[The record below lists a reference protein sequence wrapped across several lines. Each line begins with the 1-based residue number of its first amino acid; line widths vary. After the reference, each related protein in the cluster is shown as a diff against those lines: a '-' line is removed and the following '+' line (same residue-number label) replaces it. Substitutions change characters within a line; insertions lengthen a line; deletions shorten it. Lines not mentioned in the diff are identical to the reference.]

1 MPDAEHRPHGAGELC
16 PDGAKLYE
24 QALREGR
31 LAAAEAARAPCL
43 TELGLLHPA
52 PGDPARL
59 EPADPAAAL
68 TRMLRGSRSRIAAE
82 HRREEKLVERF
93 EPLLRRYGPHAAG
106 TGAGTPLLRL
116 HSGVQRID
124 QAITEAMDEASEEV
138 LCVQPRAWPAGQRGE
153 TAHDAAHGR
162 EQRLL
167 DRGGRI
173 RTLVRRTTAHLPPVR
188 APHERLRGD
197 SEVRSLDEPTDRL
210 LVMDRTVAFLPA
222 DDHGTLALEVHH
234 PALVSYFVTFFERL
248 WRLATP
254 VLPEPVRRPAPH
266 GLTPRQRAIARLL
279 TEGHTDA
286 VIADRLGMNVRTARD
301 HIARL
306 AATLGSESRT
316 QLGFLIARS
325 GILEPEEAAR

>member
-1 MPDAEHRPHGAGELC
+1 MPDTEHRPHGAGELC
-16 PDGAKLYE
+16 PDGATLYE
-24 QALREGR
+24 QALRAGR
-31 LAAAEAARAPCL
+31 LPAAEAARVPCL
-43 TELGLLHPA
+43 TRLGLLHPA
-52 PGDPARL
+52 PGDPAHL

-82 HRREEKLVERF
+82 HRREERLVERF
-93 EPLLRRYGPHAAG
+93 EPLLRRYGPQAAG

-116 HSGVQRID
+116 HSGFQRID
-124 QAITEAMDEASEEV
+124 QAVTEAMDEASEEV
-138 LCVQPRAWPAGQRGE
+138 LCVQPHAGPAGERGE
-153 TAHDAAHGR
+153 AAHDAAYGR
-162 EQRLL
+162 DQRLL

-173 RTLVRRTTAHLPPVR
+173 RTLYRHTVVHLPSVR
-188 APHERLRGD
+188 AHHERLHGD
-197 SEVRSLDEPTDRL
+197 NEARSLEEPTDRL

-222 DDHGTLALEVHH
+222 DDHGTLALEVRH
-234 PALVSYFVTFFERL
+234 PALVSYFVSVFERL

-254 VLPEPVRRPAPH
+254 VFPEPVRRPALN
-266 GLTPRQRAIARLL
+266 GVTPLQRAVARLL
-279 TEGHTDA
+279 TEGYTDT

-306 AATLGSESRT
+306 AAALGSDSRA